1 MKECQKLIT
10 ERRSITFFD
19 TTKEISDD
27 FIKEVLEVAATTPMD
42 GFSEEKM
49 KEFLGIDVEK
59 MVPMIIAIGYKDPEK
74 DLLPRAYRF
83 KFEEFGEIV

>member
-19 TTKEISDD
+19 PTKEISDD
-27 FIKEVLEVAATTPMD
+27 FIKEVLEVAATAPMD

-59 MVPMIIAIGYKDPEK
+59 MVPMIVAIGYKAPEK
-74 DLLPRAYRF
+74 NLLPRAYRF
-83 KFEEFGEIV
+83 KFDEFGEII

>member
-27 FIKEVLEVAATTPMD
+27 LIKKVLEVAATAPMD

-59 MVPMIIAIGYKDPEK
+59 MVPMIVAIGYKAPEK
-74 DLLPRAYRF
+74 NLLPRAYRF
-83 KFEEFGEIV
+83 KFDEFGEII

>member
-19 TTKEISDD
+19 TIKEISDD
-27 FIKEVLEVAATTPMD
+27 LLKEVLEVAATTPMD

-74 DLLPRAYRF
+74 DLLPRA
-83 KFEEFGEIV
+83 IV